1 MSKATICG
9 FRGSYVVEVFLDKK
23 QLCAAS
29 LNHVIVRLPSS
40 GPDLA
45 TRTANKLL
53 FIKKQFQHKISPETT
68 NLF

>member
-1 MSKATICG
+1 MSKATIRG

-23 QLCAAS
+23 QCAAS

-53 FIKKQFQHKISPETT
+53 FIKKQFQHKISPEI
-68 NLF
+68 N